1 MPREALPYSP
11 SQPSAAQRRVPSGQP
26 MPFTP
31 FHLGPGAVFKAVGGD
46 RFSFMVFGGSQ
57 VLIDLE
63 PAVRM
68 MIGSVIL
75 HGFTHTLIGAL
86 VIGTL
91 AGAIGKPI
99 SERVLYEMNIPCHG
113 FTWTMSFVSAYIGT
127 FSHVLL
133 DAVMHWDLMLL
144 YPFSLSKPLLGLI
157 SVDWLHVLCIGCG
170 GLGLILLFGR
180 WVWSCPRRI

>member
-1 MPREALPYSP
+1 
-11 SQPSAAQRRVPSGQP
+11 

-31 FHLGPGAVFKAVGGD
+31 FHLGPGAVFKAVGGH

-68 MIGSVIL
+68 MIGSEIL

-86 VIGTL
+86 VLGTL
-91 AGAIGKPI
+91 AGTIGKPI
-99 SERVLYEMNIPCHG
+99 SERVLYGMYIPCHG
-113 FTWTMSFVSAYIGT
+113 FTWTVSFVSAYIGT

-144 YPFSLSKPLLGLI
+144 YPFSLSKPLVGLI
-157 SVDWLHVLCIGCG
+157 SVDWLNVLCIGCG

-180 WVWSCPRRI
+180 WVWAIGDRQ

>member
-1 MPREALPYSP
+1 
-11 SQPSAAQRRVPSGQP
+11 

-63 PAVRM
+63 PAV
-68 MIGSVIL
+68 
-75 HGFTHTLIGAL
+75 
-86 VIGTL
+86 
-91 AGAIGKPI
+91 
-99 SERVLYEMNIPCHG
+99 LYEMKVPCHG